1 MFITDNADNFDTDT
15 EAGVSQEQFAKKLD
29 SNKESRLPS

>member
-29 SNKESRLPS
+29 GNKNSRLLS